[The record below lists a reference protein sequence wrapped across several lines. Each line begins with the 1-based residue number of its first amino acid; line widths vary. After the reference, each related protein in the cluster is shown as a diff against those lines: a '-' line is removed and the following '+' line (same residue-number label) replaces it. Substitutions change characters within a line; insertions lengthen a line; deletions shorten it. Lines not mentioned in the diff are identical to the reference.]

1 MPTLPRLLPE
11 IKLQTTEEKTVV
23 RDRLHI
29 ACSALRSRR
38 RRTDREPGTAG
49 ADAESQFDLHVGW
62 KPRVNPWLIAM
73 TVALAAFMEVLDT
86 SIANVAL
93 PHIGGSLGASTDEAT
108 WVLTSYLVSNAIVL
122 PLGGWACSRDGP
134 PQLLRPVHHRLH
146 RRELSLRH
154 RSLPAHPAALPR
166 AAGRG
171 RRRHA
176 AHGAGHHG
184 RLIRAAK
191 RGQAFALYGLVAV
204 LAPSIGPTLGGWIT
218 DNFSWRW
225 IFFINIPV
233 GILAFILV
241 TRLVEDPPWI
251 KADRSRL
258 RNMDYVGLA
267 FLTLAMGGMQIM
279 LDKGEENDWFSS
291 PFICFFA
298 VLFVVGIIG
307 LFAWEWQ
314 QERSADQPAPLPLQ
328 NFAICCFLMMLVGGV
343 LNANTVLQPQ
353 FTQQLLGYT
362 ATTAGLAL
370 TDGGITLVFM
380 MPLAGIAT
388 GKISARYLAAFGFMM
403 LVITFRYAA
412 DVTNLQ
418 MSFAEASWLRV
429 VQMFPL
435 PFCFISITTAAY
447 VGMPKEQSNQVA
459 GLINFVRNIGGCIL
473 IAITNA
479 QVTSRS
485 CGMSSTCSRPCCR
498 APSPSIST
506 KALTG
511 LLNGSFGRRERQRM
525 ALGPD
530 LSPADPQAQTQ
541 GYQDVY
547 MELSWASIVLICLA
561 FMLSKNRPGEGA
573 AAVECTKAWM
583 SACPHALAVLHS

>member
-1 MPTLPRLLPE
+1 VRGRGTTGANGGPATAVNPNSSSDLLP
-11 IKLQTTEEKTVV
+11 Q
-23 RDRLHI
+23 
-29 ACSALRSRR
+29 A
-38 RRTDREPGTAG
+38 
-49 ADAESQFDLHVGW
+49 QW
-62 KPRVNPWLIAM
+62 KPSVNPWLIAM

-122 PLGGWACSRDGP
+122 PLGGWASSLMG
-134 PQLLRPVHHRLH
+134 
-146 RRELSLRH
+146 RRNFFVFCITGFTFASFLCGAAP
-154 RSLPAHPAALPR
+154 SLPILLLFR
-166 AAGRG
+166 VLQ
-171 RRRHA
+171 
-176 AHGAGHHG
+176 GAFGGGMQPMAQAIMADSFEPH
-184 RLIRAAK
+184 K

-204 LAPSIGPTLGGWIT
+204 LAPSIGPTLGGYIT

-251 KADRSRL
+251 KADLSRL
-258 RNMDYVGLA
+258 RNMDYVGLG
-267 FLTLAMGGMQIM
+267 FLTLAMGGLQIM

-291 PFICFFA
+291 GFICFFA

-307 LFAWEWQ
+307 LFAWEWRQ
-314 QERSADQPAPLPLQ
+314 KDPLINLRLFRFR

-353 FTQQLLGYT
+353 FSQQLLGYT

-370 TDGGITLVFM
+370 TAGGVTLVFM
-380 MPLAGIAT
+380 MPLAGFAT
-388 GKISARYLAAFGFMM
+388 GRISARYLAAFGFMM

-429 VQMFPL
+429 VQMMPL

-447 VGMPKEQSNQVA
+447 IGMPREQSNQVS
-459 GLINFVRNIGGCIL
+459 GLINFVRNIGGSIL
-473 IAITNA
+473 ISITNA

-485 CGMSSTCSRPCCR
+485 HWHEQHLQQAMQPG
-498 APSPSIST
+498 SIGYDQHV

-511 LLNGSFGRRERQRM
+511 FLGNSFGAANGNSM
-525 ALGPD
+525 ALAQIYHQ
-530 LSPADPQAQTQ
+530 LTQQAQTQ

-547 MELSWASIVLICLA
+547 MELSWASIVLIVLA
-561 FMLSKNRPGEGA
+561 FLLSKNRPGDAPGGA
-573 AAVECTKAWM
+573 GV
-583 SACPHALAVLHS
+583 H

>member
-1 MPTLPRLLPE
+1 
-11 IKLQTTEEKTVV
+11 
-23 RDRLHI
+23 
-29 ACSALRSRR
+29 
-38 RRTDREPGTAG
+38 
-49 ADAESQFDLHVGW
+49 
-62 KPRVNPWLIAM
+62 M

-122 PLGGWACSRDGP
+122 PLGGWASSLMG
-134 PQLLRPVHHRLH
+134 
-146 RRELSLRH
+146 RRNFFVLCISGFTVARFH
-154 RSLPAHPAALPR
+154 VRRGAVAAYPAVLPR
-166 AAGRG
+166 AARHI
-171 RRRHA
+171 RRWHA
-176 AHGAGHHG
+176 AHGPGHHG
-184 RLIRAAK
+184 RFLRAP
-191 RGQAFALYGLVAV
+191 QARSGLRALRPCRRARSLRRAHG
-204 LAPSIGPTLGGWIT
+204 GGWIT

-251 KADRSRL
+251 KADPSRL
-258 RNMDYVGLA
+258 RNMDYMGLA

-279 LDKGEENDWFSS
+279 LDKGEEDDWFSS
-291 PFICFFA
+291 SFICTFA
-298 VLFVVGIIG
+298 VLFIVGIIG
-307 LFAWEWQ
+307 LFVWEWRQ
-314 QERSADQPAPLPLQ
+314 KDPLINLRLFRFR

-370 TDGGITLVFM
+370 TAGGVTLLFM
-380 MPLAGIAT
+380 MPFAGFAT
-388 GKISARYLAAFGFMM
+388 GRFSARYLAAFGFAM
-403 LVITFRYAA
+403 LVITFFYAA
-412 DVTNLQ
+412 HVTNLQ

-447 VGMPKEQSNQVA
+447 VGMPREQSNQVA
-459 GLINFVRNIGGCIL
+459 GLINFVRNIGGSIL

-485 CGMSSTCSRPCCR
+485 LWHEQHLQQSMMPGTPGYDQHVK
-498 APSPSIST
+498 T
-506 KALTG
+506 LTG
-511 LLNGSFGRRERQRM
+511 FLGNSFGAANASHM
-525 ALGPD
+525 AFAQIYQQLNQ
-530 LSPADPQAQTQ
+530 QAQTQ

-547 MELSWASIVLICLA
+547 MELSLASIVLVALA
-561 FMLSKNRPGEGA
+561 FMLSKNRPGAGPGA
-573 AAVECTKAWM
+573 GAM
-583 SACPHALAVLHS
+583 H